1 MCFCFSSP
9 ALAPSKKKPSHA
21 HSKQTSRELSFCLEA
36 SNIPFISQKEAV
48 NSDEQS
54 FQFQNKR
61 C

>member
-9 ALAPSKKKPSHA
+9 ALAPSKKTPSHA
-21 HSKQTSRELSFCLEA
+21 HSKQTSREA